1 MKPPKFK
8 FRNLQSG
15 VILLL
20 VLLSLLAIGGTI
32 FLVGMGDSI
41 LKRRADPQ
49 IAEEAANSV
58 VSLGATKGLLI
69 NYIITPPVPTHYPGI
84 LPTPD
89 SLSDGTYSG
98 NEDNYCLGA
107 GTNGLPAQSSSN
119 SVLKRCVG
127 RVPWRALKMAFG
139 DVPTHDPSGVMPW
152 LAVSANLV
160 VYDNCLK
167 VLNSDIATLSSPVTP
182 ACPAVST
189 PYPQPT
195 TLPHKW
201 LTVRDAQGNVL
212 SDKVAAVL
220 ILPGKTIVTETRTQA
235 RTVASPGHPK
245 DYLDDIKLPLG
256 CTSCTSYDNAALTNE
271 FIQMPPGMYYPDD
284 SADTSKRGQKVPFN
298 DTLIYITADEYVYY
312 VERRVLAQMASAIK
326 DSFTKTGSYPWAATF
341 VSPSSYAAFSSA
353 PSKLVGLMP
362 FFPQSPTNTPT
373 PNPSKI
379 PNYSTSV
386 DWSSA
391 AFESVSKNCV
401 RVRTGPDRW
410 ADLNENIRMEGQS
423 MSGTATGTARWRGT
437 GTTEFWGTTTTT
449 FNKTYALFGGGNADD
464 CNAGSPLPGTNFS
477 GIYSVTRTITFT
489 IDSDCASPAVTY
501 AAANG
506 TSTQRYN
513 WTCPSLTP
521 PATLFGM
528 TVTDNIASPTPRT
541 NTQVLVPSGSV
552 SLNNMRYQPVMP
564 DWFYDHLWYQTAFYA
579 LARTSIPSGGTS
591 TDCVSATGIAVGNL
605 STNIAIT
612 MLAGKRLTGTRP
624 SATLGDYLE
633 SPNVAGLANCSL
645 TTSASPGNPT
655 LNDNI
660 QMVTP

>member
-1 MKPPKFK
+1 MKPLRTE
-8 FRNLQSG
+8 FRRTQTG

-20 VLLSLLAIGGTI
+20 ILLSLLAIGGTI

-41 LKRRADPQ
+41 LKRQADPQ
-49 IAEEAANSV
+49 VAEEAANSV
-58 VSLGATKGLLI
+58 VSLGAAKGLLI
-69 NYIITPPVPTHYPGI
+69 NYILTPPVATHYPGI

-89 SLSDGTYSG
+89 SLADGNYSG
-98 NEDNYCLGA
+98 DEDSNCLGTV
-107 GTNGLPAQSSSN
+107 TNGLPAESGSN

-127 RVPWRALKMAFG
+127 RVPWRPLKMAFG

-167 VLNSDIATLSSPVTP
+167 ILNSDVATLSSPVTP
-182 ACPAVST
+182 ACPAQST

-201 LTVRDAQGNVL
+201 LTVRDAQGNLL

-220 ILPGKTIVTETRTQA
+220 IMPGKPIATETRTQT
-235 RTVASPGHPK
+235 RTAGSPGHPK

-256 CTSCTSYDNAALTNE
+256 CASCTSYDNAGLTNE
-271 FIQMPPGMYYPDD
+271 FIQMPLGAYYPDD

-341 VSPSSYAAFSSA
+341 VSPSSFAAFSSA
-353 PSKLVGLMP
+353 SSNLVGLMP
-362 FFPQSPTNTPT
+362 FSPLSPTNTPT

-386 DWSSA
+386 DWTA
-391 AFESVSKNCV
+391 ATFQAVPKNCV
-401 RVRTGPDRW
+401 QVRTGPNRW
-410 ADLNENIRMEGQS
+410 ADLNQNVRTESNS
-423 MSGTATGTARWRGT
+423 TSGTAAGTTRWRGT
-437 GTTEFWGTTTTT
+437 GTAEFWGTTNATYSKT
-449 FNKTYALFGGGNADD
+449 FALFGGGSATN
-464 CNAGSPLPGTNFS
+464 CNNGGPLPGGTNS
-477 GIYSVTRTITFT
+477 WTYTVTRAITFDT
-489 IDSDCASPAVTY
+489 DSDCASPILTY
-501 AAANG
+501 TAANG
-506 TSTQRYN
+506 SNTQRYN
-513 WTCPSLTP
+513 WTCSSVTSPS
-521 PATLFGM
+521 LFGM
-528 TVTDNIASPTPRT
+528 TVSDNIASPIPRS
-541 NTQVLVPSGSV
+541 NTQILLPSGSV
-552 SLNNMRYQPVMP
+552 SLNNMRYQPIMP
-564 DWFYDHLWYQTAFYA
+564 DWFYDHFWYQTAFYA
-579 LARTSIPSGGTS
+579 LARASIPSGGTS
-591 TDCVSATGIAVGNL
+591 TDCASAASITVGNL
-605 STNIAIT
+605 STSTAVA

-633 SPNVAGLANCSL
+633 TPNSTGLSNCSL
-645 TTSASPGNPT
+645 ATSASPGNPT

-660 QMVTP
+660 LLVAP